1 MPEPVVRQNLIRLA
15 HWTTC
20 VEIGESLTRSPLDG
34 PRETRSPD
42 TNEETPRPA
51 TG

>member
-1 MPEPVVRQNLIRLA
+1 
-15 HWTTC
+15 

-42 TNEETPRPA
+42 TNEERPRPA
-51 TG
+51 TGWSARWRASPERQSV